1 MNFIQN
7 YFQKR
12 TNNMIAHQDFEL
24 AEQLMN
30 ADLSF
35 QHTDKDENG
44 DPDYL
49 LIGKKVYHLEAIFL
63 DLTDRTQA
71 HPRVPFAT
79 EDRGGVFQNIVK
91 DMGMGNR
98 KVVWKP
104 SDLFNVENYMAEN
117 WFPAGLEMYSQEF
130 DELTRAKE
138 LYCEREISFL
148 EYFFKR
154 LDTYYI
160 CEMPTFLKYYEG
172 IDLERYKSKIRKI
185 TADFPHLNERFEEI

>member
-1 MNFIQN
+1 
-7 YFQKR
+7 
-12 TNNMIAHQDFEL
+12 MIAQQDYEL

-35 QHTDKDENG
+35 QHEKDENG
-44 DPDYL
+44 DPDYPS
-49 LIGKKVYHLEAIFL
+49 ITKKVYHLEAIFL

-71 HPRVPFAT
+71 HPKVPFAT

-98 KVVWKP
+98 KVIWKP

-117 WFPAGLEMYSQEF
+117 WFPAGLEMYMQEF
-130 DELTRAKE
+130 EELTRAKE

-172 IDLERYKSKIRKI
+172 VNLERYKSKIRRI

>member
-1 MNFIQN
+1 
-7 YFQKR
+7 
-12 TNNMIAHQDFEL
+12 MIAQQDYEL

-35 QHTDKDENG
+35 QHDKDENG
-44 DPDYL
+44 DPDYPS
-49 LIGKKVYHLEAIFL
+49 ITKKVYHLEAIFL

-71 HPRVPFAT
+71 HPKVPFAT

-98 KVVWKP
+98 KVIWKP

-117 WFPAGLEMYSQEF
+117 WFPAGLEMYMQEF
-130 DELTRAKE
+130 EELTRAKE

-172 IDLERYKSKIRKI
+172 VDLEKYKNKIRKI
-185 TADFPHLNERFEEI
+185 TANFPYINARNETI

>member
-1 MNFIQN
+1 MGFFQN

-12 TNNMIAHQDFEL
+12 TNKVIETQDYEL

-44 DPDYL
+44 ESDFL
-49 LIGKKVYHLEAIFL
+49 LIGKKIFHLEGIFL

-79 EDRGGVFQNIVK
+79 EDRGGKFQNLVK
-91 DMGMGNR
+91 EMGLGNR
-98 KVVWKP
+98 KVIWKP
-104 SDLFNVENYMAEN
+104 SELFNVENYMAEN
-117 WFPAGLEMYSQEF
+117 WFTASLEMYSQEF
-130 DELTRAKE
+130 HELTKAKE
-138 LYCEREISFL
+138 LYCERKISFL

-154 LDTYYI
+154 LDIYNL
-160 CEMPTFLKYYEG
+160 CEMPTFIKYYEG
-172 IDLERYKSKIRKI
+172 VDLENYKKKIRLI
-185 TADFPHLNERFEEI
+185 TADFPHLNAKGDLI

>member
-12 TNNMIAHQDFEL
+12 TNNMIAQQDYEL
-24 AEQLMN
+24 AEQLMD

-35 QHTDKDENG
+35 QYDKDENG
-44 DPDYL
+44 DPDYPS
-49 LIGKKVYHLEAIFL
+49 ITKKVYHLEGIFL

-71 HPRVPFAT
+71 HPKVPFAT

-98 KVVWKP
+98 KVIWKP

-117 WFPAGLEMYSQEF
+117 WFPAGLEMYSLEF

-154 LDTYYI
+154 LDIYYI

-172 IDLERYKSKIRKI
+172 VDLEKYKNKIRKI
-185 TADFPHLNERFEEI
+185 TANFPYINARNEGI